1 MSFLSVLATIV
12 AVLLMAFGVNLTAL
26 VGGEPA
32 PVATVAPAAAT
43 DAPQPD
49 ASVSPDPSA
58 TAEATAEPTPEPS
71 AQPTSGAEVVD
82 GFISRDDAEADVQ
95 TLATGMYAGIMS
107 GAAYARPEILADTDA
122 THLALRWVDYETARY
137 AVAGDDKLTAFARPG
152 VVPQTRAMFM
162 EGELIVAQVDCALS
176 LKTASGGDVN
186 TRLTF
191 VLKYEQSGDS
201 GVIVALEI
209 VGDDDYDALRAQ
221 LADGADSAAIDA
233 AVDAAIAALGE

>member
-32 PVATVAPAAAT
+32 PVDTIAPAAT
-43 DAPQPD
+43 DAPLPD
-49 ASVSPDPSA
+49 ASESPDPSA
-58 TAEATAEPTPEPS
+58 TAEAT
-71 AQPTSGAEVVD
+71 
-82 GFISRDDAEADVQ
+82 
-95 TLATGMYAGIMS
+95 
-107 GAAYARPEILADTDA
+107 AYARPEILADTDA

-137 AVAGDDKLTAFARPG
+137 AAAGDDKLTAFARPG

-233 AVDAAIAALGE
+233 SVDAAIATLGA